1 MLGGY
6 VIRTFSGTQGPVLRV
21 YLETSSD
28 SYRKQ
33 RASILDS
40 ILPVLVLKLLD
51 VAVEV
56 FLQVFISVIAAL
68 GDEVEQAAG
77 FGNVAWRSYFK

>member
-1 MLGGY
+1 M
-6 VIRTFSGTQGPVLRV
+6 LRV

-28 SYRKQ
+28 SYLKP

-40 ILPVLVLKLLD
+40 ILPVLVRKLLD

-56 FLQVFISVIAAL
+56 FLEVFISVIAAL
-68 GDEVEQAAG
+68 CYEIEQVAG
-77 FGNVAWRSYFK
+77 FGDLNWSSDFEQLLNV